1 MKTLI
6 NKNLNKI
13 VVMFGIINLIL
24 VLIFEFPCPWKE
36 NFNIDCCGCGATRM
50 FKSLLKLDFYQA
62 FRFNPLIFSLLI
74 VSLFYLIYIV
84 VCKIRRKNYY
94 KIKDRD
100 LWILLILVI
109 IFTILRNIPGF
120 DYLKP
125 TVIN

>member
-1 MKTLI
+1 
-6 NKNLNKI
+6 
-13 VVMFGIINLIL
+13 MFGIINLIL

-94 KIKDRD
+94 KIKDSD

>member
-1 MKTLI
+1 
-6 NKNLNKI
+6 
-13 VVMFGIINLIL
+13 
-24 VLIFEFPCPWKE
+24 
-36 NFNIDCCGCGATRM
+36 M

-100 LWILLILVI
+100 LWILLLLVI